1 MPSITINREESNTN
15 IADFKDIYT
24 AYQVNFPQKSEQW
37 ELKDW
42 SNEEFVEM
50 VDRVSSTR
58 VPGCQDEQKLK
69 DDWLHT
75 VEGVHDEED
84 EDEEEVEGGQHYLK
98 YAR

>member
-1 MPSITINREESNTN
+1 
-15 IADFKDIYT
+15 
-24 AYQVNFPQKSEQW
+24 
-37 ELKDW
+37 
-42 SNEEFVEM
+42 M

>member
-1 MPSITINREESNTN
+1 
-15 IADFKDIYT
+15 
-24 AYQVNFPQKSEQW
+24 
-37 ELKDW
+37 
-42 SNEEFVEM
+42 M

-75 VEGVHDEED
+75 VHDE